1 LTSQK
6 SKGLNYNT
14 AEAGNLV
21 SGMPGNS
28 LSKGIL
34 QGEPDGMHIMMDG
47 WRIREYDRPWTDIKR
62 YWRQGKWRNFV
73 VGERKLLYSGPVLD
87 E

>member
-1 LTSQK
+1 
-6 SKGLNYNT
+6 
-14 AEAGNLV
+14 
-21 SGMPGNS
+21 
-28 LSKGIL
+28 
-34 QGEPDGMHIMMDG
+34 MHIMMDG